1 MSQSTPIARPPRNM
15 RNEFELL
22 RNVTVGQYIP
32 TGSVVHRLDP
42 RAKIIA
48 ALILIFTVVFTKS
61 LIALAVLTL
70 LFLGIVLLAKLP
82 VRYVLRGVSL
92 ALPVLA
98 FISLMRVIFPNTGDD
113 GGKVYFSWMWMSVTR
128 ASMHL
133 LVMGMIKI
141 LAFIFL
147 TSVLTMTATTT
158 EMTHGIELL
167 LKPLEVIKLPAHEIA
182 LTNMIALRFVPTLA
196 EELERILKAQAS
208 RGGDVALR
216 QRQWNPFKAARA
228 ILPMVVPLFINA
240 LRRAEDLVLAMESR
254 CYMGGKGRTKF
265 VQFTAKPL
273 DYVVPVLA
281 ILLLVIVVATPWPS
295 IHTLVPF
302 LGL

>member
-1 MSQSTPIARPPRNM
+1 
-15 RNEFELL
+15 
-22 RNVTVGQYIP
+22 
-32 TGSVVHRLDP
+32 
-42 RAKIIA
+42 
-48 ALILIFTVVFTKS
+48 
-61 LIALAVLTL
+61 
-70 LFLGIVLLAKLP
+70 
-82 VRYVLRGVSL
+82 
-92 ALPVLA
+92 
-98 FISLMRVIFPNTGDD
+98 
-113 GGKVYFSWMWMSVTR
+113 
-128 ASMHL
+128 MHL
-133 LVMGMIKI
+133 LLMGLIKI

-167 LKPLEVIKLPAHEIA
+167 LKPFERFKVPAHEIA

-216 QRQWNPFKAARA
+216 KRQWNPFKAARA

-265 VQFTAKPL
+265 VQFTTRPI

-281 ILLLVIVVATPWPS
+281 LLVLVIVVAIPWPS
-295 IHTLVPF
+295 IHTFVPF